1 MLLKITA
8 NVLQLNEVAYST
20 TKLNSNNEIMNT
32 EKAPLEN
39 ENQPSCLGAVMP
51 RLSKI
56 LNQSEIQQLYP
67 LVNSDRDWKIDVN
80 SHQLVD
86 KIIELWFESQGYDFW
101 DNPFPEVVEWSVSKD
116 KEIEFVYVL
125 NEA

>member
-1 MLLKITA
+1 MD
-8 NVLQLNEVAYST
+8 NLNN
-20 TKLNSNNEIMNT
+20 KLSDE
-32 EKAPLEN
+32 AQS
-39 ENQPSCLGAVMP
+39 QPSCLGAVMP
-51 RLSKI
+51 RLSKV
-56 LNQSEIQQLYP
+56 LTQSEIQQLYP

-86 KIIELWFESQGYDFW
+86 KIIELWFETQGYDFW
-101 DNPFPEVVEWSVSKD
+101 NNPFPEVVEWSVSKD